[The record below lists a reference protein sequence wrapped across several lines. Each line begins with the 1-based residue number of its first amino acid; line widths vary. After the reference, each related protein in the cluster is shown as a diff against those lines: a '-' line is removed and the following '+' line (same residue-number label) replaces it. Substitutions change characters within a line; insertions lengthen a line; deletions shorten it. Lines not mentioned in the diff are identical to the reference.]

1 MKQLEQILV
10 SFSNLIVDFP
20 EIAEMDINPLA
31 ISNGKAHALDAR
43 IVIDQEALEPASP
56 YPHLVISP
64 YPMRYVTPWRLSN
77 GTEVLLRPV
86 RPEDE
91 PLEKEMLTGLSE
103 EALRGRF
110 FQIIKKITHEMLIRF
125 CNIDYDREMAIV
137 AELREGE
144 RKRLIG
150 IGRLIIEPDFRK
162 GEFAVVIH
170 DDFQSKGLG
179 YKLVDMIIGIAQ
191 EKGLKEIYGIVL
203 TDNTRMLTLC
213 KRLGFHITHLP
224 DGISRVNLAL
234 R

>member
-1 MKQLEQILV
+1 MIGRWQ
-10 SFSNLIVDFP
+10 S
-20 EIAEMDINPLA
+20 
-31 ISNGKAHALDAR
+31 
-43 IVIDQEALEPASP
+43 SP
-56 YPHLVISP
+56 
-64 YPMRYVTPWRLSN
+64 N
-77 GTEVLLRPV
+77 
-86 RPEDE
+86 
-91 PLEKEMLTGLSE
+91 SE
-103 EALRGRF
+103 RGR
-110 FQIIKKITHEMLIRF
+110 E
-125 CNIDYDREMAIV
+125 RE
-137 AELREGE
+137 RGGQ
-144 RKRLIG
+144 KRLIG

-213 KRLGFHITHLP
+213 KRLGFHIAHLP